1 VHFET
6 GRDYRIRIRVAG
18 GRLRCF
24 LDEELIVDLVLAA
37 HEFSLRPEV
46 ELTRPLGLST
56 YLTTS
61 RVSALR
67 YRRLKPGPE

>member
-1 VHFET
+1 V
-6 GRDYRIRIRVAG
+6 GS

-24 LDEELIVDLVLAA
+24 LDEELIVDLILAE

-56 YLTTS
+56 YLTTG
-61 RVSALR
+61 RISALR
-67 YRRLKPGPE
+67 YRRLTRGPG